1 MTSSTTTKR
10 DHLPRYVTFTGAEDD
25 EYATN
30 IQIADL
36 NALSAVLA
44 VIKWKKRRGFYADL
58 ENEHHTTYTIDGN
71 AITNE
76 EFQ

>member
-1 MTSSTTTKR
+1 MKTTPGQIQIR
-10 DHLPRYVTFTGAEDD
+10 IGGGVVGHA
-25 EYATN
+25 
-30 IQIADL
+30 QIADL